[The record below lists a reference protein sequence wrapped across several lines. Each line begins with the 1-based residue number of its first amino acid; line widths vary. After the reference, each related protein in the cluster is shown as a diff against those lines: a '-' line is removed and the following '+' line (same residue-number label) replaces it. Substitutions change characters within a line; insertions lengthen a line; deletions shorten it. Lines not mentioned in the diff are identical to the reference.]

1 MDMPLDPASNK
12 ILNHLYET
20 YKADFSGYRPSMIQD
35 RIHQRCAATQC
46 KNSEDYLIYLQKN
59 PHESHVLLDSLTIN
73 VSRFFR
79 NPLTFEYIAKRILPV
94 LVHDK
99 AADEAL
105 SLRIWSNGCA
115 MGEEPYSMA
124 ILINEL
130 CENTQKKINTTLF
143 ATDIDRVVLQK
154 ARQGIYTFESIKDV
168 KYRLLKKYFNS
179 HKNDF
184 CLDAKIKDRVSF
196 SAYDILDK
204 NTYAPPESVFG
215 GFDMVLCRNLMIY
228 FNTACQERI
237 CNKLYKSLTKNG
249 YLILGEAEMPAETY
263 RKYFKKVNECCHIY
277 QKIQ

>member
-1 MDMPLDPASNK
+1 MTIDPASHK
-12 ILNHLYET
+12 ILNHLYEI
-20 YKADFSGYRPSMIQD
+20 YKVDFSGYRPSMIQD
-35 RIHQRCAATQC
+35 RIHQRCAATQHTD
-46 KNSEDYLIYLQKN
+46 SGDYFIYLQKN

-79 NPLTFEYIAKRILPV
+79 NPLTFEYIATRILPL
-94 LVHDK
+94 LVHEKSVED
-99 AADEAL
+99 AL

-130 CENTQKKINTTLF
+130 CENTPKKINTTLF
-143 ATDIDRVVLQK
+143 ATDIDRAVLQK

-168 KYRLLKKYFNS
+168 KYRLLKKYFHS
-179 HKNDF
+179 HENEF
-184 CLDAKIKDRVSF
+184 RLNAKIKSKVSF

-204 NTYAPPESVFG
+204 NSYAPPESVFG

-228 FNTACQERI
+228 FNTACQEKI
-237 CNKLYKSLTKNG
+237 CNKLHKSLTKNG
-249 YLILGEAEMPAETY
+249 YLILGEAEVPAETY